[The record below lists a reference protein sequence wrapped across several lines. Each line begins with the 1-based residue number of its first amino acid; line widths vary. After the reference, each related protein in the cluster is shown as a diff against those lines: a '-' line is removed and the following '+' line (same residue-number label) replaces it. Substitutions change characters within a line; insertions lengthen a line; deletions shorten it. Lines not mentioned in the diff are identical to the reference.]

1 MEEYKGIT
9 GEHSSSMSIIFF
21 IFGLIGAIGFRIIL
35 LLNKINPSFAIVA
48 WYAAVIAYLFFYSY
62 RLYIE
67 NKRRQIIIVN
77 RLREKVHRGELSI
90 EDRDKINTLLDSILM
105 SKMYWNLLVLLITT
119 AIALL
124 IQILVDIFLGV

>member
-1 MEEYKGIT
+1 MEQYKGIT
-9 GEHSSSMSIIFF
+9 GKHSSSISIIFF

-35 LLNKINPSFAIVA
+35 LLNKINPSFASVA

-90 EDRDKINTLLDSILM
+90 EDRDKINTLLDSILV
-105 SKMYWNLLVLLITT
+105 SKMNWNLLALLITT